1 MTFTQSISACMGKYA
16 TFRGRATKS
25 EYWWFTLFVILM
37 SWGADIVA
45 SVSLATGNPVAV
57 ILPLIVQLVFFLPS
71 LSVGSRRLHDI
82 GKSGWWQLIG
92 LTIIGIIPLII
103 WFASDSKP
111 EGSEFD
117 V

>member
-57 ILPLIVQLVFFLPS
+57 ILPLIVQLVFSFHLYLLDLEGCMTSVRVDGGS
-71 LSVGSRRLHDI
+71 L
-82 GKSGWWQLIG
+82 
-92 LTIIGIIPLII
+92 
-103 WFASDSKP
+103 
-111 EGSEFD
+111 
-117 V
+117 